1 MGISGPLGSIRS
13 NGAPIPGANLA
24 RPRLGP
30 RMGLGVRLPDVVGGD
45 VRVDLRRS
53 EVGMSKHRLDGAEVG
68 AATKQ
73 VRGERVPQLVWRG
86 QGIDARTGGVAPDD
100 FPKTLAR
107 KPLAAR
113 RDEQRRLVSRRSVEK
128 ARTNARDVSRQVIQ
142 SHFSDGHEAPLAP
155 LTEDGH
161 EPTLE
166 IQPGDADGA
175 ELRYP
180 EAR

>member
-45 VRVDLRRS
+45 VRVDLRSS
-53 EVGMSKHRLDGAEVG
+53 EVGMSKHRLDGAQVG
-68 AATKQ
+68 ASTKQ

-86 QGIDARTGGVAPDD
+86 QGIDARAGGVAPDN
-100 FPKTLAR
+100 FSETLAR

-113 RDEQRRLVSRRSVEK
+113 RDEERRLVSRRSVEK
-128 ARTNARDVSRQVIQ
+128 ARADARDVSRQVLQ
-142 SHFSDGHEAPLAP
+142 SDLSDGHEAPLAP
-155 LTEDGH
+155 FSKH
-161 EPTLE
+161 SHQPALE

-180 EAR
+180 EA